1 MNIKNVHILED
12 RAILYINGED
22 SKNFLQNLISNDINK
37 VSDTNSCFASLLTA
51 QGKFLYEFMI
61 INHKSGFLIDC
72 EKSQAD
78 GLFKQLTLYK
88 LRSKVEILN
97 LSNEFVVAAFS
108 YEKFLTFDEAKDQS
122 GYTLKYREDP
132 IFLDPRNK
140 HLGARLIINLEK
152 LYLSLKKLDLHDA
165 NLKEYY
171 SLSHRLG
178 IVPKDLN
185 KLKDKLF
192 GIECNFEELNGIDFK
207 KGCYVGQENT
217 ARIKLKNKLSKRLFP
232 INLIL
237 KCLWK
242 THKMGHTP
250 LIYLHPYE
258 ITLNKNF
265 WIKWN
270 ELSFLPLYKRLYWW
284 LRQNQWARFGHHQI
298 ENKLDK
304 ICSHFEH
311 RGPMRDLLLN
321 SN

>member
-1 MNIKNVHILED
+1 MNIKNVYILED

-22 SKNFLQNLISNDINK
+22 SKEFLQNLISNDINK
-37 VSDTNSCFASLLTA
+37 VSDVNSCFSSLLTP
-51 QGKFLYEFMI
+51 QGKFLYEFI
-61 INHKSGFLIDC
+61 IVKHKSGYLLDC
-72 EKSQAD
+72 EKPQAEE
-78 GLFKQLTLYK
+78 LFKQLSLYK

-108 YEKFLTFDEAKDQS
+108 HEKFLTFDAAKDQP
-122 GYTLKYREDP
+122 GCTIKYREDP

-140 HLGARLIINLEK
+140 NLGARLIINLEK

-171 SLSHRLG
+171 SLSHSLG

-232 INLIL
+232 INVINGKLHEGESIYNNEIEIGKVLIDSDYPFAL
-237 KCLWK
+237 IKYLNENFDEKANFK
-242 THKMGHTP
+242 TKEAS
-250 LIYLHPYE
+250 IN
-258 ITLNKNF
+258 INKPD
-265 WIKWN
+265 WIKN
-270 ELSFLPLYKRLYWW
+270 
-284 LRQNQWARFGHHQI
+284 
-298 ENKLDK
+298 
-304 ICSHFEH
+304 
-311 RGPMRDLLLN
+311 
-321 SN
+321 

>member
-1 MNIKNVHILED
+1 MNIKNVYILDD

-22 SKNFLQNLISNDINK
+22 AKEFLQNLISNDINK
-37 VSDTNSCFASLLTA
+37 VNDVNSCFSSLLTP
-51 QGKFLYEFMI
+51 QGKFLYEFI
-61 INHKSGFLIDC
+61 IIKHKSGYFLDC
-72 EKSQAD
+72 EKPQAEE
-78 GLFKQLTLYK
+78 LFKQLSLYK

-108 YEKFLTFDEAKDQS
+108 HEKFLTFDEAKDQP
-122 GYTLKYREDP
+122 GYTIKYREDP

-140 HLGARLIINLEK
+140 NLGARLIINLEK

-171 SLSHRLG
+171 SLSHSLG

-232 INLIL
+232 INVINGKLHEGESIYNNEVEIGKVLIDSDYPFAL
-237 KCLWK
+237 IKYLNENFDEKANFK
-242 THKMGHTP
+242 TKEAS
-250 LIYLHPYE
+250 IN
-258 ITLNKNF
+258 INKPD
-265 WIKWN
+265 WIKN
-270 ELSFLPLYKRLYWW
+270 
-284 LRQNQWARFGHHQI
+284 
-298 ENKLDK
+298 
-304 ICSHFEH
+304 
-311 RGPMRDLLLN
+311 
-321 SN
+321 